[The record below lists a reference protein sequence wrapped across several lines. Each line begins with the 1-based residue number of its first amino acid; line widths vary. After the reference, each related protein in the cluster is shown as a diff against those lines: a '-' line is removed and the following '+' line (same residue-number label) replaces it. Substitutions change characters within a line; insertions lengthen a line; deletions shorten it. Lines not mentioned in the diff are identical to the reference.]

1 MNAIDRR
8 YKKEAAARAK
18 EYVALMHGYA
28 GSQEKKAFKI
38 AEKLRYNYWL
48 ESLAALPADERR
60 AAARLQAVQAAR
72 FPRRPVFAP
81 RQDCARRAD
90 RAGWTCILNGRA
102 HL

>member
-28 GSQEKKAFKI
+28 GPQEKKAFKI

-60 AAARLQAVQAAR
+60 ARQFRLR
-72 FPRRPVFAP
+72 VFLGGLFS
-81 RQDCARRAD
+81 RRAKTAPAAQTVPD
-90 RAGWTCILNGRA
+90 G
-102 HL
+102 HVF

>member
-1 MNAIDRR
+1 MNARDRR

-48 ESLAALPADERR
+48 ESLAALSADEKRARLRAYRQFRLRVFLGGLFSRR
-60 AAARLQAVQAAR
+60 AKTAPAAQTV
-72 FPRRPVFAP
+72 PDGHVF
-81 RQDCARRAD
+81 
-90 RAGWTCILNGRA
+90 
-102 HL
+102 